1 MLAKVFSIALVGLDA
16 HLVEVEVDIGG
27 GLPQFSIVGLP
38 DAIVRES
45 RDRVRS
51 ALKNS
56 GFQFPVKK
64 VTVNLAPAGLKKEG
78 SGLDLAIGMGILA
91 AEGIIPAERL
101 QNHVVVGEL
110 SLDGR
115 VKSIPGALS
124 IGLACRKK
132 HPLILPAENGAE
144 AALIEGVEAYPV
156 HTLPEGV
163 DMLCGT
169 RPISPVTSSPD
180 ALVMRPSSEEEDF
193 GDVKGQEQAKRAL
206 EVAAAGGHNVLMIG
220 PPGSGKTMLA
230 RCLPGILPPMELEE
244 AIDTTRV
251 HSVAG
256 LLGNGRSVVAGRPFR
271 SPHHS
276 ISDAGLIGGGAI
288 PRPGE
293 VSLAHNGV
301 LFLDEVL
308 EFKRPVLEGLRQPLE
323 DGVISVTRVSASI
336 RYPARV
342 MLVAAMNP
350 CPCGFYGDRMRECLC
365 TPHQIRRYRSRL
377 SGPLL
382 DRLDIHLDIPP
393 VPIRELGSEGT
404 HEGSAIIRERVAAA
418 RSRQGARYRKE
429 GIFCNAQLKPR
440 QVKRYCALE
449 AGPRALLEQAM
460 MRLGLS
466 ARAYG
471 RILRVAR
478 TIADLAESTRIEADH
493 LAEAIQYRNLDRQ
506 QEF

>member
-1 MLAKVFSIALVGLDA
+1 
-16 HLVEVEVDIGG
+16 
-27 GLPQFSIVGLP
+27 
-38 DAIVRES
+38 
-45 RDRVRS
+45 
-51 ALKNS
+51 
-56 GFQFPVKK
+56 
-64 VTVNLAPAGLKKEG
+64 
-78 SGLDLAIGMGILA
+78 
-91 AEGIIPAERL
+91 
-101 QNHVVVGEL
+101 
-110 SLDGR
+110 
-115 VKSIPGALS
+115 
-124 IGLACRKK
+124 
-132 HPLILPAENGAE
+132 
-144 AALIEGVEAYPV
+144 
-156 HTLPEGV
+156 
-163 DMLCGT
+163 
-169 RPISPVTSSPD
+169 
-180 ALVMRPSSEEEDF
+180 
-193 GDVKGQEQAKRAL
+193 
-206 EVAAAGGHNVLMIG
+206 
-220 PPGSGKTMLA
+220 
-230 RCLPGILPPMELEE
+230 MEPEE

-256 LLGNGRSVVAGRPFR
+256 LLGNGRSVVAARPFR

-308 EFKRPVLEGLRQPLE
+308 EFKRPVLEGLRHPLE
-323 DGVISVTRVSASI
+323 DGVVSVTRVSASI

-350 CPCGFYGDRMRECLC
+350 CPCGFYGDRMKECLC
-365 TPHQIRRYRSRL
+365 TPHQIRRYRSKL

-449 AGPRALLEQAM
+449 AEPRALLEQAM

-478 TIADLAESTRIEADH
+478 TIADLADSTRIEADH
-493 LAEAIQYRNLDRQ
+493 LAEAIQYRNLDRR